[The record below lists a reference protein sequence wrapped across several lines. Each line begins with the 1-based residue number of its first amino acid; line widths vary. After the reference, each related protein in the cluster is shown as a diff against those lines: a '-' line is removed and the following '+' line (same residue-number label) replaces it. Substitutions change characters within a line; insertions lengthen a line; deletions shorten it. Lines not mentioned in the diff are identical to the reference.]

1 MYSRKLKETML
12 TFMSKK
18 RTKIVSGIIST
29 VCIGIM
35 LLMTVGCTDK
45 VKEISMTVIPKIVI
59 GIDEFQPYSFNDI
72 DGMPSGI
79 DVDLAKEAC
88 SRMGYEPVFRY
99 LIWDDKDKNLADGDI
114 DCVWS
119 CFSMNGREDKY
130 LWVGPYMNSRQAVAV
145 RQKSN
150 ISKISELKDK
160 SIAVQSSTKPEQ
172 LFSEKSS
179 NIPQVSEIYCFSH
192 KDYVFA
198 ALRKNYVDA
207 IAGHE
212 YMLLQLLNE
221 EKGEYRLLSES
232 LLLSKLG
239 VAFNKDNDSELP
251 KQLKAVLN
259 DMINDGTVAKIA
271 EKYGLD
277 AKNALGGITLE

>member
-1 MYSRKLKETML
+1 
-12 TFMSKK
+12 MSKK
-18 RTKIVSGIIST
+18 RTKAIVRIICA
-29 VCIGIM
+29 VCIGAM
-35 LLMTVGCTDK
+35 LIMTVGCTDK
-45 VKEISMTVIPKIVI
+45 VKEISMTVLPEITI
-59 GIDEFQPYSFNDI
+59 GIDEFEPYSFNDT

-79 DVDLAKEAC
+79 DVELAKEAC
-88 SRMGYEPVFRY
+88 RRMGYEPVFRY
-99 LIWDDKDKNLADGDI
+99 LVWNDKDKNLVDGEI
-114 DCVWS
+114 DCIWS
-119 CFSMNGREDKY
+119 CFSMNGRGDKY

-145 RQKSN
+145 RQESD
-150 ISKISELKDK
+150 ITKISDLKDK
-160 SIAVQSSTKPEQ
+160 SIAVQSSTKAEQ
-172 LFSEKSS
+172 LFSEKSN
-179 NIPQVSEIYCFSH
+179 NIPQVKKMYCFSQ

-221 EKGEYRLLSES
+221 EDGKYRLLSES
-232 LLLSKLG
+232 LQLSKLG
-239 VAFNKDNDSELP
+239 VAFDKDNDSELP
-251 KQLKAVLN
+251 QQLKAVLN

>member
-1 MYSRKLKETML
+1 
-12 TFMSKK
+12 
-18 RTKIVSGIIST
+18 
-29 VCIGIM
+29 
-35 LLMTVGCTDK
+35 
-45 VKEISMTVIPKIVI
+45 
-59 GIDEFQPYSFNDI
+59 
-72 DGMPSGI
+72 
-79 DVDLAKEAC
+79 
-88 SRMGYEPVFRY
+88 
-99 LIWDDKDKNLADGDI
+99 
-114 DCVWS
+114 
-119 CFSMNGREDKY
+119 MNGREDEY

-172 LFSEKSS
+172 LFSEKSN
-179 NIPQVSEIYCFSH
+179 NIPQVKGIYCFSH

-221 EKGEYRLLSES
+221 EEGEYRLLPES

-239 VAFNKDNDSELP
+239 VAFDKDNDSELP
-251 KQLKAVLN
+251 QQLKAVLN
-259 DMINDGTVAKIA
+259 DMINDGTAAKIA